1 MGEIPVRCFSIA
13 LFILR
18 RMQGEVRVLVLRRR
32 GSTQEGQWC
41 QVAGHIEDQEPAW
54 QTALREAREETG
66 LALTSLWSANTCEH
80 FYEAHRNRL
89 TLVPVFIGWAADNA
103 EVVLN
108 HEHDDYRWAT
118 FAEAATLLPFP
129 GQRELLGW
137 IQRHFIE
144 QAPTPMLNI
153 PIPPAFV

>member
-89 TLVPVFIGWAADNA
+89 TLVPVFIGWAADDA

-118 FAEAATLLPFP
+118 FSEAATMLPFP
-129 GQRELLGW
+129 GQRELLSW

-144 QAPTPMLNI
+144 QTPTPMLNI
-153 PIPPAFV
+153 PIPSAFA

>member
-1 MGEIPVRCFSIA
+1 MGEIPVKCFSIA
-13 LFILR
+13 LFVLR
-18 RMQGEVRVLVLRRR
+18 RVQGDVQVLVLRRR

-41 QVAGHIEDQEPAW
+41 QIAGHIEDREPAW

-66 LALTSLWSANTCEH
+66 LRLLSLWSANTCEH

-89 TLVPVFIGWAADNA
+89 TLVPVFIGWTADDA
-103 EVVLN
+103 QVVLN
-108 HEHDDYRWAT
+108 HEHDDYRWVS

-144 QAPTPMLNI
+144 QAPMPMLNI
-153 PIPPAFV
+153 PIPPAFA